1 MVKRLILIAVIF
13 GCLQAAPQDGEFT
26 ELTEI
31 SGAITEP
38 ELPSGLPPAGA
49 WHNISTD
56 DKFLIGL
63 VLRSVNFIN
72 NELKLSP
79 ALQ

>member
-13 GCLQAAPQDGEFT
+13 GCLNAAPQDGELT
-26 ELTEI
+26 EFSEI
-31 SGAITEP
+31 SGAIS

-63 VLRSVNFIN
+63 VVRSVNFIN